1 MEKENILSE
10 LRKNIQED
18 KFIKIVFSDR
28 QNGEFNKIIIKSL
41 SLKNGKNI
49 QIESFKDNKAFH
61 KNIELDHFQEIEDIL
76 KGYMENFKQILLQI
90 ENLDISFIKKKES
103 FTKKINKNNLIK
115 NYIEHN
121 KKKQYILNE
130 GDKIDFLIE
139 LGLMST
145 EGKILKSSYNKFRQI
160 NKYLEFID
168 DVIEEL
174 KSKKLIDNH
183 INVLDFG
190 CGKSYLT
197 FALYYYLKH
206 YRKDLSFS
214 IVGLDLKKDV
224 IEFCNKLAQKLNYEN
239 LEFLNGN
246 IKDYDRAKEVD
257 LVFSLHACNNAT
269 DYSLEKALSLNAK
282 AILAVPCCHHEFFE
296 KIQKNKNSEF
306 YNTLKIMVD
315 NGVVLDKFA
324 TLATDSFRSSEFYNT
339 LKIMVDNGVVLDKFA
354 TLATDSFRSLAL
366 ELCGYKT
373 KMIEFIDMEHTPKNI
388 LIKAIKSKPSNL
400 KEKLKEYNKLKEFLG
415 IQPLLEELTK
425 KYFLIDTNTEIPYN

>member
-1 MEKENILSE
+1 MEKENILFE
-10 LRKNIQED
+10 LIENIKNE

-61 KNIELDHFQEIEDIL
+61 KNIELDNFQEIEDIL

-197 FALYYYLKH
+197 FALYYYLKN

-224 IEFCNKLAQKLNYEN
+224 IEFCNKLAQKLNYNN

-246 IKDYDRAKEVD
+246 IKDYDKSKEVD

-269 DYSLEKALSLNAK
+269 DYSLEKALSLNSK
-282 AILAVPCCHHEFFE
+282 AILTVPCCHHEFFE
-296 KIQKNKNSEF
+296 KIQKNKNSKF
-306 YNTLKIMVD
+306 YDNLKIMAD
-315 NGVVLDKFA
+315 NGIVLDKFA
-324 TLATDSFRSSEFYNT
+324 SLATDSFC
-339 LKIMVDNGVVLDKFA
+339 
-354 TLATDSFRSLAL
+354 SLTL

-388 LIKAIKSKPSNL
+388 LIKAIKSKSSTL
-400 KEKLKEYNKLKEFLG
+400 KEKLIEYNKLKEFLG
-415 IQPLLEELTK
+415 IQPLLEELTR
-425 KYFLIDTNTEIPYN
+425 KYFLIDTNIEIPYN

>member
-1 MEKENILSE
+1 MEKENVLFE
-10 LRKNIQED
+10 LKKNIQED
-18 KFIKIVFSDR
+18 KLIKIVFSDR
-28 QNGEFNKIIIKSL
+28 QSGDFNKVIIKPII
-41 SLKNGKNI
+41 LKSTKNI

-61 KNIELDHFQEIEDIL
+61 KNTDLNNLQELENIL
-76 KGYMENFKQILLQI
+76 KEYIENFKQILLQI
-90 ENLDISFIKKKES
+90 EGSDISFIRKKES
-103 FTKKINKNNLIK
+103 FSRKERESNLIK
-115 NYIEHN
+115 TSNEHN

-130 GDKIDFLIE
+130 GEKIDFLIE
-139 LGLMST
+139 LGLMSV
-145 EGKILKSSYNKFRQI
+145 EGKILKSSYNKFKQI

-174 KSKKLIDNH
+174 KAKKLITDH

-197 FALYYYLKH
+197 FALYYYLKN
-206 YRKDLSFS
+206 YRKDLTFS

-224 IEFCNKLAQKLNYEN
+224 IEFCNKLAKKLNYEN

-246 IKDYDRAKEVD
+246 IKDYDKSKEVD

-269 DYSLEKALSLNAK
+269 DYSLEKALSLDAK

-306 YNTLKIMVD
+306 HNTLKIM
-315 NGVVLDKFA
+315 A
-324 TLATDSFRSSEFYNT
+324 
-339 LKIMVDNGVVLDKFA
+339 DNGVVLDKFA
-354 TLATDSFRSLAL
+354 TLATDSFRSLSL

-388 LIKAIKSKPSNL
+388 PIKAIKSKSSDL
-400 KEKLKEYNKLKEFLG
+400 KEKLVEYNKLKEFLG
-415 IQPLLEELTK
+415 IKPLLEDLIK
-425 KYFLIDTNTEIPYN
+425 KYFFIDTNTEIPYN

>member
-1 MEKENILSE
+1 MEKGNILSE
-10 LRKNIQED
+10 IRKNIQED

-28 QNGEFNKIIIKSL
+28 QNGEFNKIIIKPL

-61 KNIELDHFQEIEDIL
+61 KNVELNNLEEIENIL
-76 KGYMENFKQILLQI
+76 KECIENFKQILLQI
-90 ENLDISFIKKKES
+90 ENLDISFMKKKES
-103 FTKKINKNNLIK
+103 FIKKENNNNLIK
-115 NYIEHN
+115 ISDDHN

-130 GDKIDFLIE
+130 WDKIDFLIE
-139 LGLMST
+139 LGLMSV
-145 EGKILKSSYNKFRQI
+145 EGKILKSSYNKFKQI

-174 KSKKLIDNH
+174 KSKKLINSH
-183 INVLDFG
+183 INILDFG

-197 FALYYYLKH
+197 FALYYYLKN

-224 IEFCNKLAQKLNYEN
+224 IEFCNKLAQKLDYRN

-296 KIQKNKNSEF
+296 KIQKNKNSKF
-306 YNTLKIMVD
+306 YDNLKIMAD
-315 NGVVLDKFA
+315 NGIVLDKFA
-324 TLATDSFRSSEFYNT
+324 S
-339 LKIMVDNGVVLDKFA
+339 
-354 TLATDSFRSLAL
+354 LATDSFRSLTL

-388 LIKAIKSKPSNL
+388 LIKAIKSKSSTL
-400 KEKLKEYNKLKEFLG
+400 KEKLIEYNKLKEFLG
-415 IQPLLEELTK
+415 IQPLLEELTR
-425 KYFLIDTNTEIPYN
+425 KYFLIDTNIEIPYN

>member
-1 MEKENILSE
+1 MEKENVLFE
-10 LRKNIQED
+10 LKKNIQED
-18 KFIKIVFSDR
+18 KLIKIVFSDR
-28 QNGEFNKIIIKSL
+28 KSRDFNKVIIKPII
-41 SLKNGKNI
+41 LKSAKNI

-61 KNIELDHFQEIEDIL
+61 KNIDLNNLQELEDNL
-76 KGYMENFKQILLQI
+76 KEYIDNFKQILLQI
-90 ENLDISFIKKKES
+90 EGSDISFIRKKENFS
-103 FTKKINKNNLIK
+103 RKEKDSNLIK
-115 NYIEHN
+115 TSNEHN

-139 LGLMST
+139 LGLMSV
-145 EGKILKSSYNKFRQI
+145 EGKILKSSFNKFKQI

-174 KSKKLIDNH
+174 KAKKLITNH

-197 FALYYYLKH
+197 FALYYYLKN
-206 YRKDLSFS
+206 YREDLTFS

-224 IEFCNKLAQKLNYEN
+224 IEFCNKLAKKLNYEN

-246 IKDYDRAKEVD
+246 IKDYDKSKEVD

-269 DYSLEKALSLNAK
+269 DYSLEKALSLDAK

-306 YNTLKIMVD
+306 YNTLKIM
-315 NGVVLDKFA
+315 A
-324 TLATDSFRSSEFYNT
+324 
-339 LKIMVDNGVVLDKFA
+339 DNGVVLDKFA
-354 TLATDSFRSLAL
+354 TLATDSFRSLSL

-388 LIKAIKSKPSNL
+388 LIKAIKSKSSNL
-400 KEKLKEYNKLKEFLG
+400 KEKLVEYNKLKEFLG
-415 IQPLLEELTK
+415 IKPLLEDLIK

>member
-1 MEKENILSE
+1 MEKENVLFE
-10 LRKNIQED
+10 LKKNIQED
-18 KFIKIVFSDR
+18 KLIKIVFSDR
-28 QNGEFNKIIIKSL
+28 KSGDFNKVIIKPII
-41 SLKNGKNI
+41 LKSTKNI
-49 QIESFKDNKAFH
+49 QIESFKNNKAFH
-61 KNIELDHFQEIEDIL
+61 KNIDLNNLQELENIL
-76 KGYMENFKQILLQI
+76 KEYIENFKQILLQI
-90 ENLDISFIKKKES
+90 EGADISFIRKKES
-103 FTKKINKNNLIK
+103 FSRKEKESNLVK
-115 NYIEHN
+115 SSNEHN

-139 LGLMST
+139 LGLMSV
-145 EGKILKSSYNKFRQI
+145 EGKILKSSYNKFKQI

-174 KSKKLIDNH
+174 KAKKLITNH

-197 FALYYYLKH
+197 FALYYYLKN
-206 YRKDLSFS
+206 YRKDLTFS

-224 IEFCNKLAQKLNYEN
+224 IEFCNKLAKKLNYEN

-246 IKDYDRAKEVD
+246 IKDYDKSKEVD

-269 DYSLEKALSLNAK
+269 DYSLEKALSLDAK

-306 YNTLKIMVD
+306 HNTLKIM
-315 NGVVLDKFA
+315 A
-324 TLATDSFRSSEFYNT
+324 
-339 LKIMVDNGVVLDKFA
+339 DNGVVLDKFA
-354 TLATDSFRSLAL
+354 TLATDSFRSLSL

-388 LIKAIKSKPSNL
+388 LIKAIKSKSSNL
-400 KEKLKEYNKLKEFLG
+400 KEKLVEYNKLKEFLG
-415 IQPLLEELTK
+415 IKPLLEDLIR
-425 KYFLIDTNTEIPYN
+425 KYFFIDTNTEIPYN

>member
-1 MEKENILSE
+1 MEKENILFESI
-10 LRKNIQED
+10 KNIQED
-18 KFIKIVFSDR
+18 KLIKIVFSDR
-28 QNGEFNKIIIKSL
+28 KSGDFNKVIIKPII
-41 SLKNGKNI
+41 LKSVKNI

-61 KNIELDHFQEIEDIL
+61 KNIDLNNLKELEDNL
-76 KGYMENFKQILLQI
+76 KEYIDNFKQILLQI
-90 ENLDISFIKKKES
+90 EGSDISFIRKKENFS
-103 FTKKINKNNLIK
+103 RKEKESNLIK
-115 NYIEHN
+115 TSNEHN

-139 LGLMST
+139 LGLMSI
-145 EGKILKSSYNKFRQI
+145 EGKILKSSYNKFKQI

-174 KSKKLIDNH
+174 KAKKLITNH

-197 FALYYYLKH
+197 FALYYYLKN
-206 YRKDLSFS
+206 YRKDLTFS

-224 IEFCNKLAQKLNYEN
+224 IAFCNKLAKKLNYEN

-246 IKDYDRAKEVD
+246 IKDYNKSKEVD

-269 DYSLEKALSLNAK
+269 DYSFEKALSLDAK

-306 YNTLKIMVD
+306 YNTLKIMAD

-324 TLATDSFRSSEFYNT
+324 TLATDSS
-339 LKIMVDNGVVLDKFA
+339 
-354 TLATDSFRSLAL
+354 RSLSL

-388 LIKAIKSKPSNL
+388 LIKAIKSKSSNL
-400 KEKLKEYNKLKEFLG
+400 KEKLVEYNKLKEFLG
-415 IQPLLEELTK
+415 IKPLLEDLIK

>member
-1 MEKENILSE
+1 MLKEDILFE
-10 LRKNIQED
+10 LKKNVQED
-18 KFIKIVFSDR
+18 KFLKIVFSDR
-28 QNGEFNKIIIKSL
+28 QDGDFNKIIIKPL
-41 SLKNGKNI
+41 FLKSAKNI

-61 KNIELDHFQEIEDIL
+61 KNIELNNFQEIENVL
-76 KGYMENFKQILLQI
+76 KEYIENFKQILLQI
-90 ENLDISFIKKKES
+90 ENFDVSFIRKKES
-103 FTKKINKNNLIK
+103 FIKRENKNNLIK
-115 NYIEHN
+115 NSNEHN
-121 KKKQYILNE
+121 KKKKYILNE

-139 LGLMST
+139 LGLMSV
-145 EGKILKSSYNKFRQI
+145 EGKILKSSYNKFKQI

-168 DVIEEL
+168 DVIKEL
-174 KSKKLIDNH
+174 KSKKLINSH

-190 CGKSYLT
+190 CVKSYLT
-197 FALYYYLKH
+197 FALYYYLKN

-224 IEFCNKLAQKLNYEN
+224 IEFCNKLAEKLNYEN

-296 KIQKNKNSEF
+296 KIQKNKDSKF
-306 YNTLKIMVD
+306 YNNLKIMAD
-315 NGVVLDKFA
+315 NGIVLDKFA
-324 TLATDSFRSSEFYNT
+324 S
-339 LKIMVDNGVVLDKFA
+339 
-354 TLATDSFRSLAL
+354 LATDSFRSLAL

-373 KMIEFIDMEHTPKNI
+373 KMIEFTDMEHTPKNI
-388 LIKAIKSKPSNL
+388 LIRAIKLKSSNL
-400 KEKLKEYNKLKEFLG
+400 KEKLKEYDRLKEFLG

-425 KYFLIDTNTEIPYN
+425 KYFLIDTDTEIPYN

>member
-1 MEKENILSE
+1 MEKENILFE
-10 LRKNIQED
+10 LIKNIQDD
-18 KFIKIVFSDR
+18 KLIKIVFSDR
-28 QNGEFNKIIIKSL
+28 KSGDFNKVIIKPII
-41 SLKNGKNI
+41 LKSAKNI

-61 KNIELDHFQEIEDIL
+61 KNIDLNNLQELEDNL
-76 KGYMENFKQILLQI
+76 KEYIDNFKQILLQI
-90 ENLDISFIKKKES
+90 EGSDISFIRKKENFS
-103 FTKKINKNNLIK
+103 RKEKESNLIK
-115 NYIEHN
+115 TSNEHN

-139 LGLMST
+139 LGLMSI
-145 EGKILKSSYNKFRQI
+145 EGKILKSSYNKFKQI

-174 KSKKLIDNH
+174 KAKKLITDH

-197 FALYYYLKH
+197 FALYYYLKN
-206 YRKDLSFS
+206 YRKDLTFS

-224 IEFCNKLAQKLNYEN
+224 IEFCNKLAKKLNYEN

-246 IKDYDRAKEVD
+246 IKDYDKSKEVD

-269 DYSLEKALSLNAK
+269 DYSLEKALSLDAK

-306 YNTLKIMVD
+306 YNTLKIM
-315 NGVVLDKFA
+315 A
-324 TLATDSFRSSEFYNT
+324 
-339 LKIMVDNGVVLDKFA
+339 DNGVVLDKFA
-354 TLATDSFRSLAL
+354 TLATDSFRSLSL

-388 LIKAIKSKPSNL
+388 LIRAIKSKSSNL
-400 KEKLKEYNKLKEFLG
+400 KEKLIEYNKLKEFLG
-415 IQPLLEELTK
+415 IKPLLEDLIK

>member
-1 MEKENILSE
+1 MEKENILFE
-10 LRKNIQED
+10 LKKNIQED
-18 KFIKIVFSDR
+18 KLIKIVFSDR
-28 QNGEFNKIIIKSL
+28 KSGDFNKVIIKPII
-41 SLKNGKNI
+41 LKSTKNI

-61 KNIELDHFQEIEDIL
+61 KNIDLNNLQELENIL
-76 KGYMENFKQILLQI
+76 KEYIENFKQILLQI
-90 ENLDISFIKKKES
+90 EGSDISFIRKKES
-103 FTKKINKNNLIK
+103 NLVK
-115 NYIEHN
+115 SSNEHN

-139 LGLMST
+139 LGLMSV
-145 EGKILKSSYNKFRQI
+145 EGKILKSSYNKFKQI

-174 KSKKLIDNH
+174 KAKKLITNH

-197 FALYYYLKH
+197 FALYYYLKN
-206 YRKDLSFS
+206 YRKDLTFS

-224 IEFCNKLAQKLNYEN
+224 IEFCNKLAKKLNYEN

-246 IKDYDRAKEVD
+246 IKDYDKSKEVD

-269 DYSLEKALSLNAK
+269 DYSLEKALSLDAK

-306 YNTLKIMVD
+306 YNTLKIM
-315 NGVVLDKFA
+315 A
-324 TLATDSFRSSEFYNT
+324 
-339 LKIMVDNGVVLDKFA
+339 DNGVVLDKFA
-354 TLATDSFRSLAL
+354 TLATDSFRSLSL

-388 LIKAIKSKPSNL
+388 LIKAIKSKSSNL
-400 KEKLKEYNKLKEFLG
+400 KEKLIEYNKLKEFLE
-415 IQPLLEELTK
+415 IEPLLEDLIK

>member
-61 KNIELDHFQEIEDIL
+61 KNIELDNFQEIEDIL
-76 KGYMENFKQILLQI
+76 KGYMENFKQKLLQI

-103 FTKKINKNNLIK
+103 FTKKENKNNLIK

-224 IEFCNKLAQKLNYEN
+224 IEFCNKLAQKLDYKS

-306 YNTLKIMVD
+306 YNTLKIMQ
-315 NGVVLDKFA
+315 
-324 TLATDSFRSSEFYNT
+324 
-339 LKIMVDNGVVLDKFA
+339 IM
-354 TLATDSFRSLAL
+354 
-366 ELCGYKT
+366 EL
-373 KMIEFIDMEHTPKNI
+373 F
-388 LIKAIKSKPSNL
+388 
-400 KEKLKEYNKLKEFLG
+400 
-415 IQPLLEELTK
+415 
-425 KYFLIDTNTEIPYN
+425 

>member
-1 MEKENILSE
+1 MEKENVLFE
-10 LRKNIQED
+10 LKKNIQED
-18 KFIKIVFSDR
+18 KLIKIVFSDR
-28 QNGEFNKIIIKSL
+28 KSGDFNKVIIKPII
-41 SLKNGKNI
+41 LKSARNI

-61 KNIELDHFQEIEDIL
+61 KNIDLNNLQELENIL
-76 KGYMENFKQILLQI
+76 KEYIDNFKQILLQI
-90 ENLDISFIKKKES
+90 EGSDISFIRKKES
-103 FTKKINKNNLIK
+103 FSRKEKESNLIK
-115 NYIEHN
+115 SSNEHN

-139 LGLMST
+139 LGLMSV
-145 EGKILKSSYNKFRQI
+145 EGKILKSSYNKFKQI

-174 KSKKLIDNH
+174 KAKKLITNH

-197 FALYYYLKH
+197 FALYYYLKN
-206 YRKDLSFS
+206 YRKDLTFS

-224 IEFCNKLAQKLNYEN
+224 IEFCNKLAKKLNYEN

-246 IKDYDRAKEVD
+246 IKDYDKSKEVD

-269 DYSLEKALSLNAK
+269 DYSLEKALSLDAK

-306 YNTLKIMVD
+306 YNTLKIMAD
-315 NGVVLDKFA
+315 NGV
-324 TLATDSFRSSEFYNT
+324 
-339 LKIMVDNGVVLDKFA
+339 ILDKFA
-354 TLATDSFRSLAL
+354 TLATDSFRSLSL

-388 LIKAIKSKPSNL
+388 LIKAIKSKSSNL
-400 KEKLKEYNKLKEFLG
+400 KEKLIEYNKLKEFLG
-415 IQPLLEELTK
+415 IKPLLEDLIK
-425 KYFLIDTNTEIPYN
+425 KYFSIDTNTEIPYN

>member
-1 MEKENILSE
+1 MEKENILFE
-10 LRKNIQED
+10 LIKNIQDD
-18 KFIKIVFSDR
+18 KLIKIVFSDR
-28 QNGEFNKIIIKSL
+28 KSGDFNKVIIKPII
-41 SLKNGKNI
+41 LKSAKNI

-61 KNIELDHFQEIEDIL
+61 KNIDLNNLQELEDNL
-76 KGYMENFKQILLQI
+76 KEYIDNFKQILLQI
-90 ENLDISFIKKKES
+90 EGSDISFIRKKENFS
-103 FTKKINKNNLIK
+103 RKEKESNLIK
-115 NYIEHN
+115 TSNEHN

-139 LGLMST
+139 LGLMSVK
-145 EGKILKSSYNKFRQI
+145 GKILKSSFNKFKQI

-174 KSKKLIDNH
+174 KAKKLITNH

-197 FALYYYLKH
+197 FALYYYLKN
-206 YRKDLSFS
+206 YRKDLTFS

-224 IEFCNKLAQKLNYEN
+224 IEFCNKLAKKLNYEN

-246 IKDYDRAKEVD
+246 IKDYDKSKEVD

-269 DYSLEKALSLNAK
+269 DYSLEKALSLDAK

-306 YNTLKIMVD
+306 YNTLKIM
-315 NGVVLDKFA
+315 A
-324 TLATDSFRSSEFYNT
+324 
-339 LKIMVDNGVVLDKFA
+339 DNGVVLDKFA
-354 TLATDSFRSLAL
+354 TLATDSFRSLSL

-388 LIKAIKSKPSNL
+388 LIKAIKSKSSDL
-400 KEKLKEYNKLKEFLG
+400 KEKLTEYNKLKEFLG
-415 IQPLLEELTK
+415 IKPLLEDLIK
-425 KYFLIDTNTEIPYN
+425 KYFSIDTNTEIPYN

>member
-1 MEKENILSE
+1 MEKENILFE
-10 LRKNIQED
+10 LIKNIQDD
-18 KFIKIVFSDR
+18 KLIKIVFSDR
-28 QNGEFNKIIIKSL
+28 KSRDFNKVIIKPII
-41 SLKNGKNI
+41 LKSAKNI
-49 QIESFKDNKAFH
+49 QIESFRDNKAFH
-61 KNIELDHFQEIEDIL
+61 KNIDLNNLQELEDNL
-76 KGYMENFKQILLQI
+76 KEYIDNFKQILLQI
-90 ENLDISFIKKKES
+90 EGSDISFIRKKENFS
-103 FTKKINKNNLIK
+103 RKEKDSNLIK
-115 NYIEHN
+115 TSNEHN

-139 LGLMST
+139 LGLMSV
-145 EGKILKSSYNKFRQI
+145 EGKILKSSFNKFKQI

-174 KSKKLIDNH
+174 KAKKLITNH

-197 FALYYYLKH
+197 FALYYYLKN
-206 YRKDLSFS
+206 YRKDLTFS

-224 IEFCNKLAQKLNYEN
+224 IEFCNKLAKKLNYEN

-246 IKDYDRAKEVD
+246 IKDYDKSKEVD

-269 DYSLEKALSLNAK
+269 DYSLEKALSLDAK

-306 YNTLKIMVD
+306 YNTLKIM
-315 NGVVLDKFA
+315 A
-324 TLATDSFRSSEFYNT
+324 
-339 LKIMVDNGVVLDKFA
+339 DNGVVLDKFA
-354 TLATDSFRSLAL
+354 TLATDSFRSLSL

-388 LIKAIKSKPSNL
+388 LIKAIKSKSSNL
-400 KEKLKEYNKLKEFLG
+400 KEKLVEYNKLKEFLG
-415 IQPLLEELTK
+415 IKPLLEDLIK

>member
-1 MEKENILSE
+1 MEKENVLFE
-10 LRKNIQED
+10 LKKNIQED
-18 KFIKIVFSDR
+18 KLIKIVFSDR
-28 QNGEFNKIIIKSL
+28 KSGDFNKVIIKPII
-41 SLKNGKNI
+41 LKSAKNI

-61 KNIELDHFQEIEDIL
+61 KNIDLNNLQELEDNL
-76 KGYMENFKQILLQI
+76 KEYIDNFKQILLQI
-90 ENLDISFIKKKES
+90 EGSDISFIRKKENFS
-103 FTKKINKNNLIK
+103 RKEKDSNLIK
-115 NYIEHN
+115 TSNEHN

-139 LGLMST
+139 LGLMSV
-145 EGKILKSSYNKFRQI
+145 EGKILKSSFNKFKQI

-174 KSKKLIDNH
+174 KAKKLITNH

-197 FALYYYLKH
+197 FALYYYLKN
-206 YRKDLSFS
+206 YRKDLTFS

-224 IEFCNKLAQKLNYEN
+224 IAFCNKLAKKLNYEN

-246 IKDYDRAKEVD
+246 IKDYDKSKEVD

-269 DYSLEKALSLNAK
+269 DYSLEKALSLDAK

-306 YNTLKIMVD
+306 YNTLKIM
-315 NGVVLDKFA
+315 A
-324 TLATDSFRSSEFYNT
+324 
-339 LKIMVDNGVVLDKFA
+339 DNGVVLDKFA
-354 TLATDSFRSLAL
+354 TLATDSFRSLSL

-388 LIKAIKSKPSNL
+388 LIRAIKSKSSNL
-400 KEKLKEYNKLKEFLG
+400 KEKLVEYNKLKEFLG
-415 IQPLLEELTK
+415 IKPLLEDLIK

>member
-1 MEKENILSE
+1 MEKENILFE
-10 LRKNIQED
+10 LKKNIQED
-18 KFIKIVFSDR
+18 KLIKIVFSDR
-28 QNGEFNKIIIKSL
+28 KSGDFNKVIIKPII
-41 SLKNGKNI
+41 LKSAKNI

-61 KNIELDHFQEIEDIL
+61 KNIDLNNLKELEDNL
-76 KGYMENFKQILLQI
+76 KEYIDNFKQILLQI
-90 ENLDISFIKKKES
+90 EGSDISFIRKKENFS
-103 FTKKINKNNLIK
+103 RKEKESNLIK
-115 NYIEHN
+115 TSNEHN

-139 LGLMST
+139 LGLMSV
-145 EGKILKSSYNKFRQI
+145 EGKILKSSYNKFKQI

-174 KSKKLIDNH
+174 KVKKLITDH

-197 FALYYYLKH
+197 FALYYYLKN
-206 YRKDLSFS
+206 YREDLTFS

-224 IEFCNKLAQKLNYEN
+224 IEFCNKLAKKLNYEN

-246 IKDYDRAKEVD
+246 IKDYDKSKEVD

-269 DYSLEKALSLNAK
+269 DYSLEKALSLDAK

-306 YNTLKIMVD
+306 YNTLKIMAD

-324 TLATDSFRSSEFYNT
+324 TLATDSS
-339 LKIMVDNGVVLDKFA
+339 
-354 TLATDSFRSLAL
+354 RSLSL

-388 LIKAIKSKPSNL
+388 LIKAIKSKSSNL
-400 KEKLKEYNKLKEFLG
+400 KEKLTEYNKLKEFLG
-415 IQPLLEELTK
+415 IKPLLEDLIK

>member
-1 MEKENILSE
+1 MEKENMLSE
-10 LRKNIQED
+10 LKKYIQEE
-18 KFIKIVFSDR
+18 KFIKIVFSDKKDG
-28 QNGEFNKIIIKSL
+28 NFSKIIIKPL
-41 SLKNGKNI
+41 SLKTGKNI

-61 KNIELDHFQEIEDIL
+61 KNIELNNLQEIENTL
-76 KGYMENFKQILLQI
+76 KKYIENFKQILLQI
-90 ENLDISFIKKKES
+90 ENLDISFMKKKER
-103 FTKKINKNNLIK
+103 FIK
-115 NYIEHN
+115 NSNEHN

-139 LGLMST
+139 LGLMSA
-145 EGKILKSSYNKFRQI
+145 EGKILKSSYNKFKQI

-183 INVLDFG
+183 INILDFG

-246 IKDYDRAKEVD
+246 IKDYDKSKEVD

-269 DYSLEKALSLNAK
+269 DYSLEKALSLSAK

-296 KIQKNKNSEF
+296 KIQKSKNSDF
-306 YNTLKIMVD
+306 YNTLKIM
-315 NGVVLDKFA
+315 L
-324 TLATDSFRSSEFYNT
+324 
-339 LKIMVDNGVVLDKFA
+339 DNGVVLDKFA
-354 TLATDSFRSLAL
+354 TLATDSFRSLTL

-373 KMIEFIDMEHTPKNI
+373 KMIEFIDTEHTPKNI
-388 LIKAIKSKPSNL
+388 LIRAIKSKSSNL
-400 KEKLKEYNKLKEFLG
+400 KEKLKEYNRLKEFLG
-415 IQPLLEELTK
+415 IQPLLEDLTK

>member
-1 MEKENILSE
+1 MKKENILFE
-10 LRKNIQED
+10 LIKNIQED
-18 KFIKIVFSDR
+18 KLIKIVFSDR
-28 QNGEFNKIIIKSL
+28 KSGDFNKVIIKPII
-41 SLKNGKNI
+41 LKSAKNI

-61 KNIELDHFQEIEDIL
+61 KNIDLNNLQELEDNL
-76 KGYMENFKQILLQI
+76 KEYIDNFKQILLQI
-90 ENLDISFIKKKES
+90 EGSDISFIRKKENFS
-103 FTKKINKNNLIK
+103 RKEKESNLIK
-115 NYIEHN
+115 TSNEHN

-139 LGLMST
+139 LGLMSV
-145 EGKILKSSYNKFRQI
+145 EGKILKSSFNKFKQI

-174 KSKKLIDNH
+174 KAKKLITNH

-197 FALYYYLKH
+197 FALYYYLKN
-206 YRKDLSFS
+206 YRKDLTFS

-224 IEFCNKLAQKLNYEN
+224 IEFCNKLAKKLNYEN

-246 IKDYDRAKEVD
+246 IKDYDKSKEVD

-269 DYSLEKALSLNAK
+269 DYSLEKALSLDAK

-306 YNTLKIMVD
+306 YNTLKIM
-315 NGVVLDKFA
+315 A
-324 TLATDSFRSSEFYNT
+324 
-339 LKIMVDNGVVLDKFA
+339 DNGVVLDKFA
-354 TLATDSFRSLAL
+354 TLATDSFRSLSL

-388 LIKAIKSKPSNL
+388 LIKAIKSKSSNL
-400 KEKLKEYNKLKEFLG
+400 KEKLVEYNKLKEFLG
-415 IQPLLEELTK
+415 IKPLLEDLIK

>member
-1 MEKENILSE
+1 MEKENVLFE
-10 LRKNIQED
+10 LKKNIQED
-18 KFIKIVFSDR
+18 KLIKIVFSDR
-28 QNGEFNKIIIKSL
+28 QSEDFNKVIIKPII
-41 SLKNGKNI
+41 LKSTRNI

-61 KNIELDHFQEIEDIL
+61 KNIDLNNLQELEDNL
-76 KGYMENFKQILLQI
+76 KEHIDNFKQILLQI
-90 ENLDISFIKKKES
+90 EGSDISFIRKKENFS
-103 FTKKINKNNLIK
+103 RKEKESNLIK
-115 NYIEHN
+115 TSNEHN

-139 LGLMST
+139 LGLMSV
-145 EGKILKSSYNKFRQI
+145 EGKILKSSFNKFKQI

-174 KSKKLIDNH
+174 KAKKLITNH

-197 FALYYYLKH
+197 FALYYYLKN
-206 YRKDLSFS
+206 YRKDLTFS

-224 IEFCNKLAQKLNYEN
+224 IEFCNKLAKKLNYEN

-246 IKDYDRAKEVD
+246 IKDYDKSKEVD

-269 DYSLEKALSLNAK
+269 DYSLEKALSLDAK

-306 YNTLKIMVD
+306 YNTLKIM
-315 NGVVLDKFA
+315 A
-324 TLATDSFRSSEFYNT
+324 
-339 LKIMVDNGVVLDKFA
+339 DNGVVLDKFA
-354 TLATDSFRSLAL
+354 TLATDSFRSLSL

-388 LIKAIKSKPSNL
+388 LIKAIKSKSSNL
-400 KEKLKEYNKLKEFLG
+400 KEKLTEYNKFKEFLG
-415 IQPLLEELTK
+415 IKPLLEDLIK
-425 KYFLIDTNTEIPYN
+425 KYFSIDTNTEIPYN

>member
-1 MEKENILSE
+1 MEKENILFE
-10 LRKNIQED
+10 LIKNIQDD
-18 KFIKIVFSDR
+18 KLIKIVFSDR
-28 QNGEFNKIIIKSL
+28 KSGDFNKVIIKPII
-41 SLKNGKNI
+41 LKSVKNI

-61 KNIELDHFQEIEDIL
+61 KNIDLNNLKELEDNL
-76 KGYMENFKQILLQI
+76 KEYIDNFKQILLQI
-90 ENLDISFIKKKES
+90 EGSDISFIRKKENFS
-103 FTKKINKNNLIK
+103 RKEKESNLIK
-115 NYIEHN
+115 TSNEHN

-139 LGLMST
+139 LGLMSI
-145 EGKILKSSYNKFRQI
+145 EGKILKSSYNKFKQI

-174 KSKKLIDNH
+174 KAKKLITNH

-197 FALYYYLKH
+197 FALYYYLKN
-206 YRKDLSFS
+206 YRKDLTFS

-224 IEFCNKLAQKLNYEN
+224 IEFCNKLAKKLNYEN

-246 IKDYDRAKEVD
+246 IKDYNKSKEVD

-269 DYSLEKALSLNAK
+269 DYSLEKALSLDAK

-306 YNTLKIMVD
+306 YNTLKIMAD

-324 TLATDSFRSSEFYNT
+324 TLATDSS
-339 LKIMVDNGVVLDKFA
+339 
-354 TLATDSFRSLAL
+354 RSLSL

-388 LIKAIKSKPSNL
+388 LIKAIKSKSSNL
-400 KEKLKEYNKLKEFLG
+400 KEKLTEYNKLKEFLG
-415 IQPLLEELTK
+415 IKPLLEDLIK
-425 KYFLIDTNTEIPYN
+425 KYFSIDTNTEIPYN

>member
-1 MEKENILSE
+1 M
-10 LRKNIQED
+10 QED
-18 KFIKIVFSDR
+18 KLIKIVFSDR
-28 QNGEFNKIIIKSL
+28 KSGDFNKVIIKPII
-41 SLKNGKNI
+41 LKSTKNI

-61 KNIELDHFQEIEDIL
+61 KNIDLNNLQELENIL
-76 KGYMENFKQILLQI
+76 KEYIENFKQILLQI
-90 ENLDISFIKKKES
+90 EGSDISFIRKKES
-103 FTKKINKNNLIK
+103 FSKKEKESNLVK
-115 NYIEHN
+115 SSNEHN

-139 LGLMST
+139 LGLMSV
-145 EGKILKSSYNKFRQI
+145 EEKILKSSYNKFKQI

-174 KSKKLIDNH
+174 KAKKLITNH

-197 FALYYYLKH
+197 FALYYYLKN
-206 YRKDLSFS
+206 YRKDLTFS

-224 IEFCNKLAQKLNYEN
+224 IEFCNKLAKKLNYEN

-246 IKDYDRAKEVD
+246 IKDYDKSKEVD

-269 DYSLEKALSLNAK
+269 DYSLEKALSLDAK

-306 YNTLKIMVD
+306 YNTLKIM
-315 NGVVLDKFA
+315 A
-324 TLATDSFRSSEFYNT
+324 
-339 LKIMVDNGVVLDKFA
+339 DNGVVLDKFA
-354 TLATDSFRSLAL
+354 TLATDSFRSLSL

-388 LIKAIKSKPSNL
+388 LIKAIKSKSSNL
-400 KEKLKEYNKLKEFLG
+400 KEKLIEYNKLKEFLE
-415 IQPLLEELTK
+415 IKPLLEDLIK

>member
-1 MEKENILSE
+1 MEKENVLFE
-10 LRKNIQED
+10 LKKNIQED
-18 KFIKIVFSDR
+18 KLIKIVFSDR
-28 QNGEFNKIIIKSL
+28 KSGDFNKVIIKPII
-41 SLKNGKNI
+41 LKSTKNI
-49 QIESFKDNKAFH
+49 QIESFKNNKAFH
-61 KNIELDHFQEIEDIL
+61 KNIDLNNLQELENIL
-76 KGYMENFKQILLQI
+76 KEYIKNFKQILLQI
-90 ENLDISFIKKKES
+90 EGADISFIRKKES
-103 FTKKINKNNLIK
+103 FSRKEKESNLVK
-115 NYIEHN
+115 SSNEHN

-139 LGLMST
+139 LGLMSV
-145 EGKILKSSYNKFRQI
+145 EGKILKSSYNKFKQI

-174 KSKKLIDNH
+174 KAKKLITNH

-190 CGKSYLT
+190 CRKSYLT
-197 FALYYYLKH
+197 FALYYYLKN
-206 YRKDLSFS
+206 YRKDLTFS

-224 IEFCNKLAQKLNYEN
+224 IEFCNKLAKKLNYEN

-246 IKDYDRAKEVD
+246 IKDYDKSKEVD

-269 DYSLEKALSLNAK
+269 DYSLEKALSLDAK

-306 YNTLKIMVD
+306 HNTLKIM
-315 NGVVLDKFA
+315 A
-324 TLATDSFRSSEFYNT
+324 
-339 LKIMVDNGVVLDKFA
+339 DNGVVLDKFA
-354 TLATDSFRSLAL
+354 TLATDSFRSLSL

-388 LIKAIKSKPSNL
+388 LIKAIKSKSSNL
-400 KEKLKEYNKLKEFLG
+400 KEKLVEYNKLKEFLG
-415 IQPLLEELTK
+415 IKPLLEDLIR

>member
-1 MEKENILSE
+1 MEKENILFE
-10 LRKNIQED
+10 LIKNIQDD
-18 KFIKIVFSDR
+18 KLIKIVFSDR
-28 QNGEFNKIIIKSL
+28 KSGDFNKVIIKPII
-41 SLKNGKNI
+41 LKSTKNI
-49 QIESFKDNKAFH
+49 QIESFRDNKAFH
-61 KNIELDHFQEIEDIL
+61 KNIDLNNLQELEYNL
-76 KGYMENFKQILLQI
+76 KEYIDNFKQILLQI
-90 ENLDISFIKKKES
+90 EGSDISFIRKKENFS
-103 FTKKINKNNLIK
+103 RKEKDSNLIK
-115 NYIEHN
+115 TSNEHN

-139 LGLMST
+139 LGLMSV
-145 EGKILKSSYNKFRQI
+145 EGKILKSSFNKFKQI

-174 KSKKLIDNH
+174 KAKKLITNH

-197 FALYYYLKH
+197 FALYYYLKN
-206 YRKDLSFS
+206 YRKDLTFS

-224 IEFCNKLAQKLNYEN
+224 IEFCNKLAKKLNYEN

-246 IKDYDRAKEVD
+246 IKDYDKSKEVD

-269 DYSLEKALSLNAK
+269 DYSLEKALSLDAK

-306 YNTLKIMVD
+306 YNTLKIM
-315 NGVVLDKFA
+315 A
-324 TLATDSFRSSEFYNT
+324 
-339 LKIMVDNGVVLDKFA
+339 DNGVVLDKFA
-354 TLATDSFRSLAL
+354 TLATDSFRSLSL

-388 LIKAIKSKPSNL
+388 LIKAIKSKSSNL
-400 KEKLKEYNKLKEFLG
+400 KEKLVEYNKLKEFLG
-415 IQPLLEELTK
+415 IKPLLEDLIK

>member
-61 KNIELDHFQEIEDIL
+61 KNIELDNFQEIEDIL

-103 FTKKINKNNLIK
+103 FTKKENKNNLIK

-174 KSKKLIDNH
+174 KSKKLINNH

-224 IEFCNKLAQKLNYEN
+224 IEFCNKLAQKLDYKS

-269 DYSLEKALSLNAK
+269 DYSLEK
-282 AILAVPCCHHEFFE
+282 H
-296 KIQKNKNSEF
+296 
-306 YNTLKIMVD
+306 
-315 NGVVLDKFA
+315 
-324 TLATDSFRSSEFYNT
+324 
-339 LKIMVDNGVVLDKFA
+339 
-354 TLATDSFRSLAL
+354 
-366 ELCGYKT
+366 
-373 KMIEFIDMEHTPKNI
+373 
-388 LIKAIKSKPSNL
+388 
-400 KEKLKEYNKLKEFLG
+400 
-415 IQPLLEELTK
+415 
-425 KYFLIDTNTEIPYN
+425 

>member
-1 MEKENILSE
+1 MEKENILFE
-10 LRKNIQED
+10 LIKNIQED
-18 KFIKIVFSDR
+18 KLIKIVFSDR
-28 QNGEFNKIIIKSL
+28 QSGDFNKVIIKPII
-41 SLKNGKNI
+41 LKSAKNI

-61 KNIELDHFQEIEDIL
+61 KNIDLNNLQELEDSL
-76 KGYMENFKQILLQI
+76 KKYIDNFKQILLQI
-90 ENLDISFIKKKES
+90 EGSDISFIRKKES
-103 FTKKINKNNLIK
+103 FSRKEKESNLIK
-115 NYIEHN
+115 TSNEHN

-139 LGLMST
+139 LGLMSV
-145 EGKILKSSYNKFRQI
+145 EGKILKSSFNKFKQI

-174 KSKKLIDNH
+174 KAKKLITNH

-197 FALYYYLKH
+197 FALYYYLKN
-206 YRKDLSFS
+206 YRKDLTFS

-224 IEFCNKLAQKLNYEN
+224 IEFCNKLAKKLNYEN

-246 IKDYDRAKEVD
+246 IKDYDKSKEVD

-269 DYSLEKALSLNAK
+269 DYSLEKALSLDAK

-306 YNTLKIMVD
+306 HNTLKIM
-315 NGVVLDKFA
+315 A
-324 TLATDSFRSSEFYNT
+324 
-339 LKIMVDNGVVLDKFA
+339 DNGVVLDKFA
-354 TLATDSFRSLAL
+354 TLATDSFRSLSL

-388 LIKAIKSKPSNL
+388 LIKAIKSKSSNL
-400 KEKLKEYNKLKEFLG
+400 KEKLVEYNKLKEFLG
-415 IQPLLEELTK
+415 IKPLLEDLIK

>member
-1 MEKENILSE
+1 MEKENMLSE
-10 LRKNIQED
+10 LKKYIQEE
-18 KFIKIVFSDR
+18 KFIKIVFSDKK
-28 QNGEFNKIIIKSL
+28 NGNFSKIIIKPL
-41 SLKNGKNI
+41 SLKTGKNI

-61 KNIELDHFQEIEDIL
+61 KNIELNNLQEIENTL
-76 KGYMENFKQILLQI
+76 KEYIENFKQILLQI
-90 ENLDISFIKKKES
+90 ENLDLSFMKKKERFIKKE
-103 FTKKINKNNLIK
+103 NKNNLIK
-115 NYIEHN
+115 NSNEHN

-139 LGLMST
+139 LGLMSA
-145 EGKILKSSYNKFRQI
+145 ESKILKSSYSKFKQI

-206 YRKDLSFS
+206 YRKE

-246 IKDYDRAKEVD
+246 IKDYGRTMEVD

-296 KIQKNKNSEF
+296 KIQKNKNSKF
-306 YNTLKIMVD
+306 YDNLKIMAD
-315 NGVVLDKFA
+315 NGIVLDKF
-324 TLATDSFRSSEFYNT
+324 TS
-339 LKIMVDNGVVLDKFA
+339 
-354 TLATDSFRSLAL
+354 LATDSFRSLAL

-388 LIKAIKSKPSNL
+388 LIKAIKSSSSNL
-400 KEKLKEYNKLKEFLG
+400 KEKLQEYNKLKEFLG

>member
-1 MEKENILSE
+1 MEKENILFE
-10 LRKNIQED
+10 LIKNIQED
-18 KFIKIVFSDR
+18 KLIKIVFSDR
-28 QNGEFNKIIIKSL
+28 QSGDFNKVIIKPII
-41 SLKNGKNI
+41 LKSTRSI

-61 KNIELDHFQEIEDIL
+61 KNIDLNNLQELEDSL
-76 KGYMENFKQILLQI
+76 KEYIDNFKQILLQI
-90 ENLDISFIKKKES
+90 EGSDISFIRKKES
-103 FTKKINKNNLIK
+103 FSRKEKESNLIK
-115 NYIEHN
+115 TSNEHN

-139 LGLMST
+139 LGLMSV
-145 EGKILKSSYNKFRQI
+145 EGKILKSSFNKFKQI

-174 KSKKLIDNH
+174 KAKKLITNH

-197 FALYYYLKH
+197 FALYYYLKN
-206 YRKDLSFS
+206 YRKDLTFS

-224 IEFCNKLAQKLNYEN
+224 IEFCNKLAKKLNYEN

-246 IKDYDRAKEVD
+246 IKDYDKSKEVD

-269 DYSLEKALSLNAK
+269 DYSLEKALSLDAK

-306 YNTLKIMVD
+306 YNTLKIM
-315 NGVVLDKFA
+315 A
-324 TLATDSFRSSEFYNT
+324 
-339 LKIMVDNGVVLDKFA
+339 DNGVVLDKFA
-354 TLATDSFRSLAL
+354 TLATDSFRSLSL

-388 LIKAIKSKPSNL
+388 LIKAIKSKSSNL
-400 KEKLKEYNKLKEFLG
+400 KEKLVEYNKLKEFLG
-415 IQPLLEELTK
+415 IKPLLEDLIK

>member
-1 MEKENILSE
+1 MKKEDILSE
-10 LRKNIQED
+10 LIENIKD
-18 KFIKIVFSDR
+18 NKLIKIVFSDR
-28 QNGEFNKIIIKSL
+28 QDGDFNKIIMKSL
-41 SLKNGKNI
+41 SLKSAKNI

-61 KNIELDHFQEIEDIL
+61 KNIELNNFQEIENIL
-76 KGYMENFKQILLQI
+76 KEYIENFKQILLQI
-90 ENLDISFIKKKES
+90 ESLDISFMKKKEN
-103 FTKKINKNNLIK
+103 FIKKENKNNLIK
-115 NYIEHN
+115 NSNEHN
-121 KKKQYILNE
+121 KKKKYILNE
-130 GDKIDFLIE
+130 GEKIDFLIE
-139 LGLMST
+139 LDLMSV
-145 EGKILKSSYNKFRQI
+145 EGKILKSSYNKFKQI

-168 DVIEEL
+168 DVIVEL
-174 KSKKLIDNH
+174 KTKKLIDNH
-183 INVLDFG
+183 INILDFG

-224 IEFCNKLAQKLNYEN
+224 IEFCNKLAQKLDYKN

-246 IKDYDRAKEVD
+246 IKDYDRTKKVD

-306 YNTLKIMVD
+306 YNTLKIMAD
-315 NGVVLDKFA
+315 NGIILDKFA
-324 TLATDSFRSSEFYNT
+324 S
-339 LKIMVDNGVVLDKFA
+339 
-354 TLATDSFRSLAL
+354 LATDSFRSLTL

-388 LIKAIKSKPSNL
+388 LIKAIKSKSSNL
-400 KEKLKEYNKLKEFLG
+400 KEKLKEYNRLKKFLG
-415 IQPLLEELTK
+415 IQPLLEELTR

>member
-1 MEKENILSE
+1 MEKENILFE
-10 LRKNIQED
+10 LIKNIQED
-18 KFIKIVFSDR
+18 KLIKIVFSDR
-28 QNGEFNKIIIKSL
+28 KSGDFNKVIIKPII
-41 SLKNGKNI
+41 LKSAKNI
-49 QIESFKDNKAFH
+49 QIESFRDNKAFH
-61 KNIELDHFQEIEDIL
+61 KNIDLNNLQELEDNL
-76 KGYMENFKQILLQI
+76 KEYIDNFKQILLQI
-90 ENLDISFIKKKES
+90 EGSDISFIRKKENFS
-103 FTKKINKNNLIK
+103 RKEKESNLIK
-115 NYIEHN
+115 TSNEHN

-139 LGLMST
+139 LGLMSI
-145 EGKILKSSYNKFRQI
+145 EGKILKSSYNKFKQI

-174 KSKKLIDNH
+174 KVKKLITDH

-197 FALYYYLKH
+197 FALYYYLKN
-206 YRKDLSFS
+206 YREDLTFS

-224 IEFCNKLAQKLNYEN
+224 IEFCNKLAKKLNYEN

-246 IKDYDRAKEVD
+246 IKDYNKSKEVD

-269 DYSLEKALSLNAK
+269 DYSLEKALSLDAK

-306 YNTLKIMVD
+306 YNTLKIM
-315 NGVVLDKFA
+315 A
-324 TLATDSFRSSEFYNT
+324 
-339 LKIMVDNGVVLDKFA
+339 DNGVVLDKFA
-354 TLATDSFRSLAL
+354 TLATDSFRSLSL

-388 LIKAIKSKPSNL
+388 LIKAIKSKSSNL
-400 KEKLKEYNKLKEFLG
+400 KEKLTEYNKLKEFLG
-415 IQPLLEELTK
+415 IKPLLEDLIK
-425 KYFLIDTNTEIPYN
+425 KYFSIDTNTEIPYN

>member
-1 MEKENILSE
+1 MEKENVLFE
-10 LRKNIQED
+10 LKKNIQED
-18 KFIKIVFSDR
+18 KLIKIVFSDR
-28 QNGEFNKIIIKSL
+28 QSGDFNKVIIKPII
-41 SLKNGKNI
+41 LKSTKNI

-61 KNIELDHFQEIEDIL
+61 KNIDLNNLQELENNL
-76 KGYMENFKQILLQI
+76 KEYIDNFKQILLQI
-90 ENLDISFIKKKES
+90 EGSDISFIRKKENFS
-103 FTKKINKNNLIK
+103 RKEKESNLIK
-115 NYIEHN
+115 TSNEHN

-139 LGLMST
+139 LGLMSV
-145 EGKILKSSYNKFRQI
+145 EGKILKSSYNKFKQI

-174 KSKKLIDNH
+174 KAKKLITNH

-197 FALYYYLKH
+197 FALYYYLKN
-206 YRKDLSFS
+206 YRKDLTFS

-224 IEFCNKLAQKLNYEN
+224 IEFCNKLAKKLNYEN

-246 IKDYDRAKEVD
+246 IKDYDKSKEVD

-269 DYSLEKALSLNAK
+269 DYSLEKALSLDAK

-306 YNTLKIMVD
+306 YNTLKIM
-315 NGVVLDKFA
+315 A
-324 TLATDSFRSSEFYNT
+324 
-339 LKIMVDNGVVLDKFA
+339 DNGVVLDKFA
-354 TLATDSFRSLAL
+354 TLATDSFRSLSL

-388 LIKAIKSKPSNL
+388 LIKAIKSKSSNL
-400 KEKLKEYNKLKEFLG
+400 KEKLVEYNKLKEFLG
-415 IQPLLEELTK
+415 IKPLLEDLIK

>member
-1 MEKENILSE
+1 MEKENILFE
-10 LRKNIQED
+10 LKKNIQED
-18 KFIKIVFSDR
+18 KLIKIVFSDR
-28 QNGEFNKIIIKSL
+28 KSGDFNKVIIKPII
-41 SLKNGKNI
+41 LKSAKNI

-61 KNIELDHFQEIEDIL
+61 KNIDLNNLQELEDNL
-76 KGYMENFKQILLQI
+76 KEYIDNFKQILLQI
-90 ENLDISFIKKKES
+90 EGSDISFIRKKENFS
-103 FTKKINKNNLIK
+103 RKEKDSNLIK
-115 NYIEHN
+115 TSNEHN

-139 LGLMST
+139 LGLMSV
-145 EGKILKSSYNKFRQI
+145 EGKILKSSFNKFKQI

-174 KSKKLIDNH
+174 KAKKLITNH

-197 FALYYYLKH
+197 FALYYYLKN
-206 YRKDLSFS
+206 YRKDLTFS

-224 IEFCNKLAQKLNYEN
+224 IEFCNKLAKKLNYEN

-246 IKDYDRAKEVD
+246 IKDYNKSKEVD

-269 DYSLEKALSLNAK
+269 DYSLEKALSLDAK

-306 YNTLKIMVD
+306 YNTLKIM
-315 NGVVLDKFA
+315 A
-324 TLATDSFRSSEFYNT
+324 
-339 LKIMVDNGVVLDKFA
+339 DNGVVLDKFA
-354 TLATDSFRSLAL
+354 TLATDSFRSLSL

-388 LIKAIKSKPSNL
+388 LIKAIKSKSSNL
-400 KEKLKEYNKLKEFLG
+400 KEKLTEYNKLKEFLG
-415 IQPLLEELTK
+415 IKPLLEDLVK
-425 KYFLIDTNTEIPYN
+425 KYFSIDTNTEIPYN

>member
-1 MEKENILSE
+1 MEKENILFE
-10 LRKNIQED
+10 LIKNIQED
-18 KFIKIVFSDR
+18 KLIKIVFSDR
-28 QNGEFNKIIIKSL
+28 KSGDFNKVIIKPII
-41 SLKNGKNI
+41 LKSTKNI

-61 KNIELDHFQEIEDIL
+61 KNIDLNNLQELEDNL
-76 KGYMENFKQILLQI
+76 KEYIDNFKQILLQI
-90 ENLDISFIKKKES
+90 EGSDISFIRKKENFS
-103 FTKKINKNNLIK
+103 RKEKDSNLIK
-115 NYIEHN
+115 TSNEQN

-139 LGLMST
+139 LGLMSV
-145 EGKILKSSYNKFRQI
+145 EGKILKSSFNKFKQI

-174 KSKKLIDNH
+174 KVKKLITDH

-197 FALYYYLKH
+197 FALYYYLKN
-206 YRKDLSFS
+206 YREDLTFS

-224 IEFCNKLAQKLNYEN
+224 IEFCNKLAKKLNHEN

-246 IKDYDRAKEVD
+246 IKDYDKSKEVD

-269 DYSLEKALSLNAK
+269 DYSLEKALSLDAK

-306 YNTLKIMVD
+306 YNTLKIM
-315 NGVVLDKFA
+315 A
-324 TLATDSFRSSEFYNT
+324 
-339 LKIMVDNGVVLDKFA
+339 DNGVVLDKFA
-354 TLATDSFRSLAL
+354 TLATDSFRSLSL

-388 LIKAIKSKPSNL
+388 LIKAIKSKSSNL
-400 KEKLKEYNKLKEFLG
+400 KEKLVEYNKLKEFLG
-415 IQPLLEELTK
+415 IKPLLEDLIK

>member
-1 MEKENILSE
+1 MEKENILFE
-10 LRKNIQED
+10 LKKNIQED
-18 KFIKIVFSDR
+18 KLIKIVFSDR
-28 QNGEFNKIIIKSL
+28 KSGDFNKVIIKPII
-41 SLKNGKNI
+41 LKSTKNI

-61 KNIELDHFQEIEDIL
+61 KNIDLNNLQELENIL
-76 KGYMENFKQILLQI
+76 KEYIENFKQILLQI
-90 ENLDISFIKKKES
+90 EGADISFIRKKES
-103 FTKKINKNNLIK
+103 FSRKEKESNLVK
-115 NYIEHN
+115 SSNEHN

-139 LGLMST
+139 LGLMSV
-145 EGKILKSSYNKFRQI
+145 EGKILKSSYNKFKQI

-174 KSKKLIDNH
+174 KAKKLITNH

-197 FALYYYLKH
+197 FALYYYLKN
-206 YRKDLSFS
+206 YRKDLTFS

-224 IEFCNKLAQKLNYEN
+224 IEFCNKLAKKLNYEN

-246 IKDYDRAKEVD
+246 IKDYDKSKEVD

-269 DYSLEKALSLNAK
+269 DYSLEKALSLDAK

-306 YNTLKIMVD
+306 HNTLKIM
-315 NGVVLDKFA
+315 A
-324 TLATDSFRSSEFYNT
+324 
-339 LKIMVDNGVVLDKFA
+339 DNGVVLDKFA
-354 TLATDSFRSLAL
+354 TLATDSFRSLSL

-388 LIKAIKSKPSNL
+388 LIKAIKSKSSNL
-400 KEKLKEYNKLKEFLG
+400 KEKLVEYNKLKEFLG
-415 IQPLLEELTK
+415 IKPLLEDLIK

>member
-1 MEKENILSE
+1 MKKENILSE

-49 QIESFKDNKAFH
+49 QIESFKDNKVFH
-61 KNIELDHFQEIEDIL
+61 KNIELDNFQEIEDIL

-103 FTKKINKNNLIK
+103 FTKKENKNNLIK

-190 CGKSYLT
+190 CGKLYLT

-269 DYSLEKALSLNAK
+269 DYSLEKALSLNAR

-306 YNTLKIMVD
+306 YNTLKIMAD

-324 TLATDSFRSSEFYNT
+324 TLATDSFR
-339 LKIMVDNGVVLDKFA
+339 L
-354 TLATDSFRSLAL
+354 LAL

-388 LIKAIKSKPSNL
+388 LIKGIKSKPSNL

>member
-1 MEKENILSE
+1 MEKENILFESI
-10 LRKNIQED
+10 KNIQED
-18 KFIKIVFSDR
+18 KLIKIVFSDR
-28 QNGEFNKIIIKSL
+28 KSGDFNKVIIKPII
-41 SLKNGKNI
+41 LKSVKNI

-61 KNIELDHFQEIEDIL
+61 KNIDLNNLQELEDNL
-76 KGYMENFKQILLQI
+76 KEYIDNFKQILLQI
-90 ENLDISFIKKKES
+90 EGSDISFIRKKENFS
-103 FTKKINKNNLIK
+103 RKEKESNLIK
-115 NYIEHN
+115 TSNEHN

-139 LGLMST
+139 LGLMSV
-145 EGKILKSSYNKFRQI
+145 EGKILKSSFNKFKQI

-174 KSKKLIDNH
+174 KAKKLITNH

-197 FALYYYLKH
+197 FALYYYLKN
-206 YRKDLSFS
+206 YRKDLTFS

-224 IEFCNKLAQKLNYEN
+224 IEFCNKLAKKLNYEN

-246 IKDYDRAKEVD
+246 IKDYDKSKEVD

-269 DYSLEKALSLNAK
+269 DYSLEKALSLDAK

-306 YNTLKIMVD
+306 YNTLKIM
-315 NGVVLDKFA
+315 A
-324 TLATDSFRSSEFYNT
+324 
-339 LKIMVDNGVVLDKFA
+339 DNGVVLDKFA
-354 TLATDSFRSLAL
+354 TLATDSFRSLSL

-373 KMIEFIDMEHTPKNI
+373 NMIEFIDMEHTPKNI
-388 LIKAIKSKPSNL
+388 LIKAIKSKSSNL
-400 KEKLKEYNKLKEFLG
+400 KEKLTEYNKLKEFLG
-415 IQPLLEELTK
+415 IKPLLEDLIK

>member
-103 FTKKINKNNLIK
+103 FTKKENKNNLIK

-160 NKYLEFID
+160 NRYLEFID

-224 IEFCNKLAQKLNYEN
+224 IEFCNKLAQKLDYKS

-306 YNTLKIMVD
+306 YNTLKIM
-315 NGVVLDKFA
+315 A
-324 TLATDSFRSSEFYNT
+324 
-339 LKIMVDNGVVLDKFA
+339 DNGVVLDKFA

-388 LIKAIKSKPSNL
+388 LIKAIKSSSSNL
-400 KEKLKEYNKLKEFLG
+400 KEKLQEYNKLKEFLG

>member
-1 MEKENILSE
+1 MEKENVLFE
-10 LRKNIQED
+10 LKKNIQED
-18 KFIKIVFSDR
+18 KLIKIVFSDR
-28 QNGEFNKIIIKSL
+28 QSGDFNKVIIKPII
-41 SLKNGKNI
+41 LKSTKNI

-61 KNIELDHFQEIEDIL
+61 KNIDLNNLQELENIL
-76 KGYMENFKQILLQI
+76 KECIENFKQILLQI
-90 ENLDISFIKKKES
+90 ESSDISFIRKKES
-103 FTKKINKNNLIK
+103 FSRKEKESNLIK
-115 NYIEHN
+115 TSNEHN

-139 LGLMST
+139 LGLMSV
-145 EGKILKSSYNKFRQI
+145 EGKILKSSYNKFKQI

-174 KSKKLIDNH
+174 KAKKLITNH

-197 FALYYYLKH
+197 FALYYYLKN
-206 YRKDLSFS
+206 YRKDLTFS

-224 IEFCNKLAQKLNYEN
+224 IAFCNKLAKKLNYEN

-246 IKDYDRAKEVD
+246 IKDYDKSKEVD

-269 DYSLEKALSLNAK
+269 DYSLEKALSLDAK

-296 KIQKNKNSEF
+296 KVQKNKNSEF
-306 YNTLKIMVD
+306 YNTLKIM
-315 NGVVLDKFA
+315 A
-324 TLATDSFRSSEFYNT
+324 
-339 LKIMVDNGVVLDKFA
+339 DNGVVLDKFA
-354 TLATDSFRSLAL
+354 TLATDSFRSLSL

-388 LIKAIKSKPSNL
+388 LIRAIKSKSSNL
-400 KEKLKEYNKLKEFLG
+400 KEKLVEYNKLKEFLG
-415 IQPLLEELTK
+415 IKPLLEDLIK